1 MKITKTKTGK
11 YTTVIHAGKDENG
24 NYRKKRITGASR
36 AEVAASAADYISN
49 HRIAQESTQFL
60 EALNRYITAR
70 EASRSVATIRGYKS
84 IKGVLSSDF
93 AAFCSLKIAS
103 ITSDQVQA
111 VVDQL
116 ISKDYSVKTIR
127 NWVGLINSV
136 LTEAGGTPANV
147 KIPKAPV
154 IDRPIYS
161 EGEIKM
167 LLCLLHNHPLEIP
180 FHLAILGLRRGE
192 ICALEL
198 SDLSDDDILHVHKS
212 RVPIYGGGTKV
223 NLSAKTDTSNRFV
236 AIPHDIAEKIRAN
249 GCITSYT
256 PNGLTGALRKYLRK
270 YKFPPYRLHDCRH
283 FFVSYCH
290 SKGVVEADI
299 LSAGGWKTPNIMR
312 AVYRH
317 SMAKNKASAA
327 ISALIQNRSDL

>member
-1 MKITKTKTGK
+1 MKITVTKKGK
-11 YTTVIHAGKDENG
+11 YSTVVYLGRDPSGKPIT
-24 NYRKKRITGASR
+24 KRITADSK
-36 AEVAASAADYISN
+36 AKLTAAVSDILSN
-49 HRIAQESTQFL
+49 ARIFMSSHLFRDAL
-60 EALNRYITAR
+60 ERYITAR
-70 EASRSVATIRGYKS
+70 EASRSVSTIRGYKS
-84 IKGVLSSDF
+84 MRGMLLSKF
-93 AAFCSLKIAS
+93 GAFCSLKTVS

-111 VVDQL
+111 IVNQL
-116 ISKDYSVKTIR
+116 VKENYSVKTIR
-127 NWVGLINSV
+127 NWTGLINSV
-136 LTEAGGTPANV
+136 LAEAGGTPANV

-223 NLSAKTDTSNRFV
+223 NLSAKTDASNRFV
-236 AIPHDIAEKIRAN
+236 AIPHDIAEKIRAQ
-249 GCITSYT
+249 GYVTRYT

-283 FFVSYCH
+283 FFASYCH
-290 SKGVVEADI
+290 AHGVPEADI
-299 LSAGGWKTPNIMR
+299 LAGGGWKTASVMR
-312 AVYRH
+312 SVYRH
-317 SMAKNKASAA
+317 SMAKNRAGAA
-327 ISALIQNRSDL
+327 VSSLLGNR

>member
-70 EASRSVATIRGYKS
+70 EASRSVSTIRGYKS
-84 IKGVLSSDF
+84 MRGVLSSKF
-93 AAFCSLKIAS
+93 GAFCSLKTLS

-111 VVDQL
+111 IVNQL
-116 ISKDYSVKTIR
+116 VKENYSVKTIR
-127 NWVGLINSV
+127 NWIGLINSV

-192 ICALEL
+192 ICALDV
-198 SDLSDDDILHVHKS
+198 SDLSDDDVLHVHKS

-236 AIPHDIAEKIRAN
+236 AIPPDIAEKIRAQ
-249 GCITSYT
+249 GYVTTYSI
-256 PNGLTGALRKYLRK
+256 NGLTGALRKFLRK

-312 AVYRH
+312 STYRH
-317 SMAKNKASAA
+317 SMAKNKAGAA
-327 ISALIQNRSDL
+327 IMSLTRNRSDL

>member
-70 EASRSVATIRGYKS
+70 EASRSVSTIRGYKS
-84 IKGVLSSDF
+84 MRGVLSSKF
-93 AAFCSLKIAS
+93 GAFCSLKTLS

-111 VVDQL
+111 IVNQL
-116 ISKDYSVKTIR
+116 VKENYSVKTIR
-127 NWVGLINSV
+127 NWIGLINSV

-192 ICALEL
+192 ICALDV
-198 SDLSDDDILHVHKS
+198 SDLSDDDVLHVHKS

-236 AIPHDIAEKIRAN
+236 AIPPDIAEKIRAQ
-249 GCITSYT
+249 CYVTTYSI
-256 PNGLTGALRKYLRK
+256 NGLTGALRKFLRK

-312 AVYRH
+312 STYRH
-317 SMAKNKASAA
+317 SMAKNKAGAA
-327 ISALIQNRSDL
+327 IMSLTRNRSDL